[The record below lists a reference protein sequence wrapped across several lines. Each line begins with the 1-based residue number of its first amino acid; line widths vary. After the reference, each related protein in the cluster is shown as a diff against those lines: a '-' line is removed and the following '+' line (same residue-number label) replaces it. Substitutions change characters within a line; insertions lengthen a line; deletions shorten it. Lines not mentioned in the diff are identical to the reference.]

1 MPHYFHFKSSLPLG
15 ERNWCVE
22 LVKRKCK
29 EEECKNEITIG
40 GPYCHA
46 HTKKYYG
53 VEIFMSP
60 GKGRGLRA
68 TRLLR
73 EGKQIPYCGEMT
85 TEELTDWRYGS
96 QANNQYGIGGFS
108 NNSGSIPIED
118 AARVR
123 GIGSL
128 CNHNEDGNCFLK
140 LKGKQG
146 YMGGQYAVVEVNQ
159 DIPKG
164 TELEV
169 DYGHEY
175 LLHQPGVEN
184 YTTEDVS
191 TPPAMLI
198 NWLDPKPEFL
208 RQQALQS
215 VNDEITSKN
224 AETRYADT
232 LRNGGV
238 DPSTTTRKVMTSDGP
253 SWYRDIEK
261 LPLNEI
267 RKLYIPD
274 DEDVPDE
281 WKQAPST
288 WPYDHP
294 PPPLP
299 ELFSRVDVYA
309 EASPL
314 KQVDVFAPVQSTA
327 LTARHDVFSKPNTLE
342 QAWITSSGMEV
353 LNRTRQILAKRKR
366 ESKFVDDDVTD

>member
-53 VEIFMSP
+53 VEIFTSP

-85 TEELTDWRYGS
+85 TKELTDWRYGK
-96 QANNQYGIGGFS
+96 ATAPYGIGGFT
-108 NNSGSIPIED
+108 NKTGSIPIED
-118 AARVR
+118 AARMR
-123 GIGSL
+123 GIGAL

-146 YMGGQYAVVEVNQ
+146 YMSGQYAIVEVNQ
-159 DIPKG
+159 DIEKG

-169 DYGHEY
+169 DYGNEY
-175 LLHQPGVEN
+175 LLHQPGVEH
-184 YTTEDVS
+184 YTTEDVA

-215 VNDEITSKN
+215 VNDEITS
-224 AETRYADT
+224 T
-232 LRNGGV
+232 
-238 DPSTTTRKVMTSDGP
+238 
-253 SWYRDIEK
+253 
-261 LPLNEI
+261 
-267 RKLYIPD
+267 
-274 DEDVPDE
+274 
-281 WKQAPST
+281 ST

-309 EASPL
+309 EANPL
-314 KQVDVFAPVQSTA
+314 KQMDVFAPVQSTA
-327 LTARHDVFSKPNTLE
+327 LTARHDVFSRPNTLE
-342 QAWITSSGMEV
+342 SAWITSSGMEV